1 MLTIYQIL
9 ARAYNATE
17 QRLKRELNTMVC
29 AEVDSVTYQVAEYWA
44 RRYSEELEWL
54 EQEIQREELK
64 EEGKG
69 E

>member
-9 ARAYNATE
+9 ARAYSATE
-17 QRLKRELNTMVC
+17 QRRKRELTTMTC

-44 RRYSEELEWL
+44 NRYSEELEWL
-54 EQEIQREELK
+54 EEEIAREERK
-64 EEGKG
+64 EECKG

>member
-9 ARAYNATE
+9 ARAYSATE
-17 QRLKRELNTMVC
+17 QRRKRELNTMAC
-29 AEVDSVTYQVAEYWA
+29 AEVDSETYRVAEYWS

-54 EQEIQREELK
+54 EQEIQREEAK
-64 EEGKG
+64 EEGKR

>member
-9 ARAYNATE
+9 ARAYNATD
-17 QRLKRELNTMVC
+17 QMRKREINIMECV
-29 AEVDSVTYQVAEYWA
+29 EVDSVVYQVAEYWV

-54 EQEIQREELK
+54 EQEIQREEAK